1 MDCVEVFEE
10 IRLAVK
16 TLRLLPP
23 AFARQRMTAWPDIV
37 QSFFDAY
44 GYTPTSI
51 RIVPTATQISRLDRV
66 IEWIAPLPRD
76 YAAVLWAR
84 AEGASFRK
92 IGRRLGCSEGKCRYI
107 FRLAVASIALANQ
120 PAKK

>member
-1 MDCVEVFEE
+1 MDCIEVFEE
-10 IRLAVK
+10 VRSAVR

-23 AFARQRMTAWPDIV
+23 VFVRTKMSTWPDIV

-44 GYTPTSI
+44 GYTPTPI
-51 RIVPTATQISRLDRV
+51 RIVPTANQISRLDRV

-92 IGRRLGCSEGKCRYI
+92 IAQRLKCSEGKCRYM
-107 FRLAVASIALANQ
+107 FRIAVASIALANQ